1 MSWLARLEEA
11 CAAFI
16 EQSFARTF
24 PSDLEPAHI
33 ARKLVSTMEARTL
46 HDGDKATAPSR
57 YTVRV
62 HDGDYQRMKPH
73 QLYLEEEWGALLEDM
88 ARLVSIALKPP
99 VIVRLREDP
108 GVVAGAV
115 EIDVAGEDDVVE
127 PAVAPAPAEQKKAF
141 CLRMVRGLP
150 VDAVYPLRDSMAI
163 GRGKSND
170 IVIGDPRVSREHARI
185 EAAAGQAILTDLG
198 STNGTLIDG
207 TRMTGRVRLRPGN
220 VITLGN
226 TSLRFEETA
235 P

>member
-1 MSWLARLEEA
+1 MSWPARLEEA

-46 HDGDKATAPSR
+46 HDGDKASAPSR

-73 QLYLEEEWGALLEDM
+73 QLYLEEEWAALLDDM
-88 ARLVSIALKPP
+88 ARLVSITLKPP

-108 GVVAGAV
+108 SIVAGAV
-115 EIDVAGEDDVVE
+115 EIEVAGEDE
-127 PAVAPAPAEQKKAF
+127 GEQFAPAQAPSGKSKRL

-150 VDAVYPLRDSMAI
+150 VDAVYPLRDSMSI

-170 IVIGDPRVSREHARI
+170 IVIGDPRVSREHAKI
-185 EAAAGQAILTDLG
+185 EARDGQAILTDLG
-198 STNGTLIDG
+198 STNGTLVDG
-207 TRMTGRVRLRPGN
+207 ARLSGRVRLRPGS

-226 TSLRFEETA
+226 TSLRFEESA